1 MQLVF
6 SFVRLV
12 CALSTPVL
20 FLCVALSARS
30 SEVSTS
36 GEWPVPAGD
45 AGAQRYSPLTDI
57 NRRNVSQLKIAW
69 TYRHG
74 DYRSGW
80 PDPFKGTAF
89 EASPIVVDNRLVF
102 STPFNRVIA
111 LDPETG
117 RELWLFDPKIDK
129 SRHFAN
135 LMVNRG
141 VAFWRDGDR
150 VGDCAKRVF
159 LATLDAR
166 LIALDFATG
175 QRCADFGIRG
185 EINLLDGIEH
195 VVDDW
200 EFNVTSPPTVI
211 GNIVVVGSSLAD
223 EVRRI
228 QPSGAVRA
236 FDARSGKLLWR
247 FNTIPKAGEFGVDT
261 WQDGSASIHGGA
273 NVWSTMTA
281 DEQRDL
287 VFLPVSTAGPD
298 FIGVDRP
305 GANLFVDSVVALK
318 ATTGER
324 VWHFQT
330 THHDLWDYDLAA
342 PPLLARVTHQG
353 KAIDAVVQGTKPG
366 FLFVLNRDTGEP
378 LFPVEERPMPASDI
392 SGEVISPTQPIP
404 TKPPALAPQQLTE
417 KDLWADDP
425 KHHAACL
432 KRFHEL
438 RNKGLYTPPSQ
449 DWTILY
455 PGTAGGINWSGGA
468 LDPSSGVYFVPTRND
483 VHLVRLNKLPDE
495 NFANTDGKIMSS
507 TFAAL
512 KWARSR
518 EGTGLRYGQLRDVFT
533 VNNLPCHKPPWG
545 VLHAVDLNTGEIR
558 WQAPIGEDKRLGV
571 RGLPNFGPPLVTAGG
586 LIFQAGTTEL
596 LLRAHDTQTGAVLAS
611 FDIPAGLHAGPI
623 TYKLR
628 SHGKQYLVI
637 APGGHKR
644 MGSKLGDYII
654 AYALP

>member
-129 SRHFAN
+129 SRRFAN

-200 EFNVTSPPTVI
+200 EFNVTH
-211 GNIVVVGSSLAD
+211 
-223 EVRRI
+223 R
-228 QPSGAVRA
+228 
-236 FDARSGKLLWR
+236 
-247 FNTIPKAGEFGVDT
+247 
-261 WQDGSASIHGGA
+261 
-273 NVWSTMTA
+273 
-281 DEQRDL
+281 
-287 VFLPVSTAGPD
+287 
-298 FIGVDRP
+298 
-305 GANLFVDSVVALK
+305 
-318 ATTGER
+318 
-324 VWHFQT
+324 
-330 THHDLWDYDLAA
+330 
-342 PPLLARVTHQG
+342 
-353 KAIDAVVQGTKPG
+353 
-366 FLFVLNRDTGEP
+366 
-378 LFPVEERPMPASDI
+378 
-392 SGEVISPTQPIP
+392 
-404 TKPPALAPQQLTE
+404 
-417 KDLWADDP
+417 
-425 KHHAACL
+425 
-432 KRFHEL
+432 
-438 RNKGLYTPPSQ
+438 PPSSV
-449 DWTILY
+449 IL
-455 PGTAGGINWSGGA
+455 S
-468 LDPSSGVYFVPTRND
+468 
-483 VHLVRLNKLPDE
+483 
-495 NFANTDGKIMSS
+495 
-507 TFAAL
+507 
-512 KWARSR
+512 
-518 EGTGLRYGQLRDVFT
+518 
-533 VNNLPCHKPPWG
+533 
-545 VLHAVDLNTGEIR
+545 
-558 WQAPIGEDKRLGV
+558 
-571 RGLPNFGPPLVTAGG
+571 
-586 LIFQAGTTEL
+586 
-596 LLRAHDTQTGAVLAS
+596 
-611 FDIPAGLHAGPI
+611 
-623 TYKLR
+623 
-628 SHGKQYLVI
+628 
-637 APGGHKR
+637 
-644 MGSKLGDYII
+644 
-654 AYALP
+654 